1 MRGRTNIPPRKQP
14 AINGDVE
21 NFIVAS
27 GNTIAKGDFVS
38 YVLNQEYISFDSRTM
53 ELKYKWEYD
62 EVNHKYVLV
71 FLNNGTPI
79 VMLVQVVD
87 GDVVVLDDESIS
99 IVDGT
104 FGGVCLDGEYIYVS
118 NVTNTVVSS
127 KRTIVVKKYQI
138 VLDEIVYIEDK
149 TNTIDAYLGN
159 PIGIAVRDSKVYYAY
174 AYSNTGSNISY
185 IYAYYGE
192 FGDTITSSQQIVLSS
207 VSYRSYTEAFFIPYV
222 FDSNHIVFVS
232 SIYYDSLSS
241 KSTNIKVI
249 NVSDNTSQNYSI
261 NDSDYGKHFWD
272 CDKFGSKLCVVS
284 RYVYIYEYSNGELTV
299 LYASTDQMT
308 KKPIM
313 GRIGQNKFVV
323 LGATNSNT
331 KLFEVDGTVVLTE
344 NLLNTVVNY
353 SSGCILSDYVKGIVI
368 DCSTQYGVVKY
379 YGEETTQGFVIGQP
393 TNYVQSYNGGYTV
406 GFAKTGGTAGSTIQ
420 VYVPHNNS

>member
-38 YVLNQEYISFDSRTM
+38 YVLNQEYTSFDSRTM

-71 FLNNGTPI
+71 FLNSGTPI
-79 VMLVQVVD
+79 IMLVQVVD

-104 FGGVCLDGEYIYVS
+104 FGGACLDGEYIYVF
-118 NVTNTVVSS
+118 NATNTIVSS
-127 KRTIVVKKYQI
+127 QRTLLAKKYQI
-138 VLDEIVYIEDK
+138 VNDEIVYVEDK
-149 TNTIDAYLGN
+149 TNTIDRYSGN
-159 PIGIAVRDSKVYYAY
+159 PVGIAVRGSKVYYCY
-174 AYSNTGSNISY
+174 YYTDTRSEY
-185 IYAYYGE
+185 LYLYYGE
-192 FGDTITSSQQIVLSS
+192 FGDSLTTYQRIQLALLSAN
-207 VSYRSYTEAFFIPYV
+207 SYTGAIFIPYV
-222 FDSNHIVFVS
+222 FDSGHIVVVS
-232 SIYYDSLSS
+232 SLYLDSLSG
-241 KSTNIKVI
+241 STTTVSVI
-249 NVSDNTSQNYSI
+249 NVSDNTVKNYSI
-261 NDSDYGKHFWD
+261 SDSDYSKHFWD

-284 RYVYIYEYSNGELTV
+284 QYVYIYEYSNGEFSV
-299 LYASTDQMT
+299 LYSSTDKMT

-353 SSGCILSDYVKGIVI
+353 NSGCILSDYVKGIVI

-406 GFAKTGGTAGSTIQ
+406 GFAKIGGTAGDTIQ